1 MTPYWL
7 SLKVLLVVMHSRV
20 NSWLLLEKLEPRR
33 KGREMALWGG
43 RFSEEP
49 AVVVFALSRSVHF
62 DWRLAPYDLRSSLA
76 HLAVL
81 ESSGLLTPEVSGKIR
96 TALRELTEEVRTG
109 VFTYNDS
116 DEDVHSALERGLTE
130 KLGEIGG
137 SLRAGRSRNDQVATD
152 LRLYAI
158 DAMLETA
165 EMIIHLQQALVEKAH
180 EYADAAAV
188 GFTHM
193 QQAQPVLFGHELA
206 KHVHAFNRDLDRID
220 DWLVRTSVSPLG
232 SGALAGSSLPLSPE
246 ATATALGFKKSAGNS
261 IDGVSDRDF
270 VAEALFITSMVG
282 VHLSRIGEEWCI
294 WATTEFGW
302 AKVSDSY
309 STGSSIMPQKKNPD
323 MAELARGKAGR
334 LVGNLTGVL
343 TMLKGLPF
351 AYNRD
356 LQEDKEPLFDS
367 FDTLA
372 LVLPA
377 VAGMVATTEFDRAKM
392 AAAAPTGYS
401 LATEIADFLVRAHI
415 PFATA
420 HEAAGKCVALAEKNE
435 IALHEISDE
444 QFVAIHPSLTP
455 EIRDVLTVQ
464 GALNS
469 RTTYGGTAPTALGR
483 QLAILKSEVSA
494 FEANFSA
501 KSKAFSG
508 MMSA

>member
-1 MTPYWL
+1 
-7 SLKVLLVVMHSRV
+7 
-20 NSWLLLEKLEPRR
+20 
-33 KGREMALWGG
+33 MALWGG
-43 RFSEEP
+43 RFSDAP
-49 AVVVFALSRSVHF
+49 ADAVFALSRSVHF

-76 HLAVL
+76 HLRVL
-81 ESSGLLTPEVSGKIR
+81 QSSGLLKSDAAKKIEGG
-96 TALRELTEEVRTG
+96 LRDLIADVASAKFLPSAE
-109 VFTYNDS
+109 

-130 KLGEIGG
+130 KIGEVGG
-137 SLRAGRSRNDQVATD
+137 ALRAGRSRNDQVATD
-152 LRLYAI
+152 LKLFAI
-158 DAMLETA
+158 DHMLDIANQITLLQETLIA
-165 EMIIHLQQALVEKAH
+165 KAN
-180 EYADAAAV
+180 EYSDAPAP

-193 QQAQPVLFGHELA
+193 QHAQPILFGHEIA
-206 KHVHAFNRDLDRID
+206 KHIHAFARDIDRIS
-220 DWLVRTSVSPLG
+220 DWLTRTSVSPLG
-232 SGALAGSSLPLSPE
+232 SGALAGSGLGLAPE
-246 ATATALGFKKSAGNS
+246 VTAKDLGFTESSANS

-270 VAEALFITSMVG
+270 VAEALFIISMVG

-377 VAGMVATTEFDRAKM
+377 VTGMVATTEFDRSKM
-392 AAAAPTGYS
+392 AASAPTGYS

-415 PFATA
+415 PFAIA
-420 HEAAGKCVALAEKNE
+420 HEAAGQCVALAEKNRIE
-435 IALHEISDE
+435 LHEISDA
-444 QFVAIHPSLTP
+444 QFTAIHPSLTS
-455 EIRDVLTVQ
+455 EIRGVLTVE

-469 RTTYGGTAPTALGR
+469 RTTYGGTAPAALGR

>member
-1 MTPYWL
+1 M
-7 SLKVLLVVMHSRV
+7 S
-20 NSWLLLEKLEPRR
+20 
-33 KGREMALWGG
+33 LWGG
-43 RFSEEP
+43 RFSEQP
-49 AVVVFALSRSVHF
+49 ADAVFALSRSVHF
-62 DWRLAPYDLRSSLA
+62 DWRLAPYDLRASLA

-81 ESSGLLTPEVSGKIR
+81 ESSGLLTSEVSAKIR
-96 TALRELTEEVRTG
+96 SALLELIEEVASG
-109 VFTYNDS
+109 AFTYNDT

-158 DAMLETA
+158 DAMLGIAQMTIA
-165 EMIIHLQQALVEKAH
+165 LQQALLSKAD
-180 EYADAAAV
+180 EYADAPAV

-193 QQAQPVLFGHELA
+193 QHAQPVLFGHELA
-206 KHVHAFNRDLDRID
+206 KHAHAFNRDLDRID
-220 DWLVRTSVSPLG
+220 DWFIRTSVSPLG

-246 ATATALGFKKSAGNS
+246 ATAAALGFKKSAGNS
-261 IDGVSDRDF
+261 IDAVSDRDF
-270 VAEALFITSMVG
+270 VAEALFVTSMIG
-282 VHLSRIGEEWCI
+282 MHLSRIGEEWCI

-302 AKVSDSY
+302 AQVSDSY

-377 VAGMVATTEFDRAKM
+377 VTGMVSTTHFDRGKM
-392 AAAAPTGYS
+392 AASAPTGYS
-401 LATEIADFLVRAHI
+401 LATEIADFLVRAHV
-415 PFATA
+415 PFASA
-420 HEAAGKCVALAEKNE
+420 HEAAGKCVALAENKKIE
-435 IALHEISDE
+435 LHEISD
-444 QFVAIHPSLTP
+444 ADLSSIHPALTP
-455 EIRDVLTVQ
+455 DVRGVLTVE
-464 GALNS
+464 GALAS
-469 RTTYGGTAPTALGR
+469 RTTYGGTAPAALAR

-501 KSKAFSG
+501 KSNAFSG